1 MTTPRT
7 VELVVNGETRAADAE
22 PRMLLSDFL
31 REGLGLTGTHVGCE
45 HGVCGACTVLVN
57 GESVRSCLMLA
68 VQAAGTEI
76 RTVEG
81 LGSADDMHPLQ
92 AAFWEKHGLQCG
104 FCTPGMLMTAVELLE
119 ATPEAKPGR
128 DPRGDVEQSLPLH
141 RLSDH
146 RGGGAGR
153 GRTDAGRGAMTRER
167 HYIPKSRQR
176 EKPKSK
182 YFAIGHSMKRVEDTR
197 LLTGSGTY
205 ADDVSLPNMAHAA
218 VLRSP
223 HAHARIK
230 SIDKSKAE
238 ALPGVLCVM
247 TGAEAAEVTGPCA
260 DFSSPPTPQYCIA
273 VDKVRHVGEAVAAVV
288 AESRY
293 IAEDACELIEVDYE
307 PLPVVVD
314 LEEAV
319 TSSGDAV
326 LHPERGDT
334 NVALQRTIPFGTVDE
349 DFAQADLVIERR
361 LRWPRSGGTPIET
374 VGATAHYD
382 RGTGKFTIHANTS
395 MYNYVGWLMA
405 VSLKVDPH
413 RLTIVPTDA
422 GGSFGSKLFCHK
434 VCTLAGTLARAAGR
448 PVKYLEDRI
457 DNMTSGDAHGSD
469 RLYDAQLAL
478 KRDGTMLSMRLK
490 VIDDY
495 GAYFQ
500 YGVGQHGN
508 AMAQVTGPYKIN
520 SVEVDLTAVFTN
532 KCQQGAY
539 RGFGSE
545 VGNFVIE
552 RLVDAACEEL
562 GIDPIEM
569 RRRNL
574 IEKDQFPYI
583 MPTGNMY
590 DSGNYQ
596 AVLDEAL
603 GMIDYEGWRRKQVDA
618 RKLRGATSASASPPA
633 RSGAS
638 SAPPSSG
645 CGTRMRPPA
654 SRCRA
659 RPRASPSTSTPPA
672 GPSSR

>member
-1 MTTPRT
+1 
-7 VELVVNGETRAADAE
+7 
-22 PRMLLSDFL
+22 
-31 REGLGLTGTHVGCE
+31 
-45 HGVCGACTVLVN
+45 
-57 GESVRSCLMLA
+57 
-68 VQAAGTEI
+68 
-76 RTVEG
+76 
-81 LGSADDMHPLQ
+81 
-92 AAFWEKHGLQCG
+92 
-104 FCTPGMLMTAVELLE
+104 
-119 ATPEAKPGR
+119 
-128 DPRGDVEQSLPLH
+128 
-141 RLSDH
+141 
-146 RGGGAGR
+146 
-153 GRTDAGRGAMTRER
+153 MTRER
-167 HYIPKSRQR
+167 HYIPESRQR

-223 HAHARIK
+223 HAHARIV

-260 DFSSPPTPQYCIA
+260 DFSSPPTTQHCIA

-293 IAEDACELIEVDYE
+293 IAEDACELIEVEYD
-307 PLPVVVD
+307 PLPAVVD
-314 LEEAV
+314 IEEAV
-319 TSSGDAV
+319 TSAGDAV
-326 LHPERGDT
+326 LHPDRGDT
-334 NVALQRTIPFGTVDE
+334 NVAHHRVIDFGTVDE
-349 DFAQADLVIERR
+349 DFAAADLVIERR

-395 MYNYVGWLMA
+395 MYNYVGWLIA
-405 VSLKVDPH
+405 VSLKVEPH
-413 RLTIVPTDA
+413 RLNIVPTDA

-500 YGVGQHGN
+500 FGVGQHGN
-508 AMAQVTGPYKIN
+508 AMAQVTGPYRIN
-520 SVEVDLTAVFTN
+520 SVQVDLTAVFTN

-562 GIDPIEM
+562 DIDPIEM
-569 RRRNL
+569 RRQNL
-574 IEKDQFPYI
+574 IGQDQFPYI

-603 GMIDYEGWRRKQVDA
+603 GMIDIDGWRA
-618 RKLRGATSASASPPA
+618 RSRPRRARRAATSASASPPA

-645 CGTRMRPPA
+645 CGTRTRPLA
-654 SRCRA
+654 SPSRA
-659 RPRASPSTSTPPA
+659 RRRAWPSTSTPPA
-672 GPSSR
+672 RPSSH